1 MPEYLLIADSG
12 STKTDWRLIDPEGKI
27 SQVKT
32 VGFNPYHQSSDD
44 IAQKLQAEL
53 LPQLTGE
60 IQKIHFYG
68 AGCSTETARQ
78 TVGNALRQVFPNSQ
92 AEVHND
98 LLAAARALCGHQPG
112 IACIIGTG
120 ANSCQYDGNEITDNV
135 PPLGYIMGDEGS
147 ATWLGKQLLN
157 SYFKRWMPDELHAPF
172 EKRFSPSV
180 GDTLEH
186 VYRQPQA
193 NRYLAQFSRFAF
205 HHLKHPWVVKLVYDG
220 FDEFFDKN
228 VTQYQ
233 NFQQQP
239 VHFTGGVAFYYSN
252 ILRQVANDRGVRV
265 QNILESPIAGLTLFH
280 QST

>member
-1 MPEYLLIADSG
+1 MQLIADSG
-12 STKTDWRLIDPEGKI
+12 STKTDWRLIDSKGKI

-32 VGFNPYHQSSDD
+32 VGFNPYHQSSED
-44 IAQKLQAEL
+44 ITERLQKEL
-53 LPQLTGE
+53 LPQITAE
-60 IQKIHFYG
+60 IETIHFYG
-68 AGCSTETARQ
+68 AGCFTDLACQ
-78 TVGNALRQVFPNSQ
+78 TVKDALKNIFPKSK

-120 ANSCQYDGNEITDNV
+120 ANSCLYDGNKIMDNI

-157 SYFKRWMPDELHAPF
+157 SYFKRWMPKELRPKF

-180 GDTLEH
+180 GDALEN

-205 HHLKHPWVVKLVYDG
+205 HYLKHPWVAKLVYDG
-220 FDEFFDKN
+220 FNAFFDKN
-228 VTQYQ
+228 IVQYTDY
-233 NFQQQP
+233 QQQP
-239 VHFTGGVAFYYSN
+239 IHFTGGVAFYYAN
-252 ILRQVANDRGVRV
+252 LLRQVANDRGVRV

-280 QST
+280 QGE